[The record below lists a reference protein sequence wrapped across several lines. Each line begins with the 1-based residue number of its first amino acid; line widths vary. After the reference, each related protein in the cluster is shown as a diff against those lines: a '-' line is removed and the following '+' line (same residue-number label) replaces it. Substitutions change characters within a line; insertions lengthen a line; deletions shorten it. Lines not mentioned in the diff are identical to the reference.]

1 MLQFYFLSI
10 VLNALAGLSLVSKD
24 EDEIPG
30 VKLSFKNEN
39 YKLWLGIL
47 TAVLG
52 VLKILSSVEGD
63 VPVVGDL
70 VPALAGILAGLALII
85 EHQQRKSADFTSFSS
100 FSSQEEDGDTLK
112 KFSLLTANKKIIG
125 IIALI
130 AAALHFL
137 FPKVLLL

>member
-10 VLNALAGLSLVSKD
+10 VLNAFAGFTLVSKD
-24 EDEIPG
+24 DDDILG
-30 VKLSFKNEN
+30 LKLSFKSDNF
-39 YKLWLGIL
+39 KLWLGIV
-47 TAVLG
+47 TAVVG

-70 VPALAGILAGLALII
+70 LPALAGILAGLALVV
-85 EHQQRKSADFTSFSS
+85 EHCQQASGDYTSFTA
-100 FSSQEEDGDTLK
+100 EEDPEALK

-125 IIALI
+125 IAALI

>member
-30 VKLSFKNEN
+30 VKFSFKNEN

-100 FSSQEEDGDTLK
+100 LEEEGDTLK

-125 IIALI
+125 IVALI